1 MKMEKI
7 MAAAQ
12 TDGEFVVAA
21 AAAAANHQ
29 QQQEYHPPSHHH
41 SRLES
46 HGVLVDRDHGHRYG
60 NFPNYST
67 FHPPHARLQVLESN
81 GILHYIRRGLV
92 QHQQQ
97 QQFRDRRIVPPNEMA
112 GGLQLSTRN
121 DNDNIKDN
129 EEIKRREKNKGH
141 KRPRV
146 TTTTEECD
154 FSSTLKSAA
163 APNLPYIA
171 SNIIYYC
178 DLGCNSGE
186 LTAALA
192 ASLLLIDDGAT
203 NDDEV
208 VGQQSMVA
216 AIHVLGMDLD
226 PTLVKRANANFSVHV
241 DSSTVSESS
250 SEVNINNNH
259 IKSMYQTSGANNSR
273 IKANCMVCDLTLDIE
288 HNAICASFLENVDSD
303 DGLASAAN
311 EEGGVGEIGCKDDNS
326 IRATNGNQKQ
336 VVVASPRSPLPTN
349 EPQCRRL
356 FHLTTIFS
364 TTMWIHVHSGD
375 NGLRSFL
382 ERACHWTALFLLVEP
397 QPSGW

>member
-1 MKMEKI
+1 MKIEKI
-7 MAAAQ
+7 MAAANK
-12 TDGEFVVAA
+12 DGDVVVVAA
-21 AAAAANHQ
+21 ATAVE

-46 HGVLVDRDHGHRYG
+46 HDVLVDRDHGHRYG

-81 GILHYIRRGLV
+81 GILHYIRNGLA
-92 QHQQQ
+92 QQQQ
-97 QQFRDRRIVPPNEMA
+97 QQFRGRRIMPPNEMA
-112 GGLQLSTRN
+112 GGLQLSSSN
-121 DNDNIKDN
+121 DNDYNSGD
-129 EEIKRREKNKGH
+129 EEIERREKNKGY
-141 KRPRV
+141 KRMRV
-146 TTTTEECD
+146 TTECD
-154 FSSTLKSAA
+154 ISSTGST
-163 APNLPYIA
+163 
-171 SNIIYYC
+171 NIIYYC

-186 LTAALA
+186 LTAAVA
-192 ASLLLIDDGAT
+192 ASLLLIDDGT
-203 NDDEV
+203 TNNDDEV
-208 VGQQSMVA
+208 VNQQSSMVA

-226 PTLVKRANANFSVHV
+226 PTLVKRANANFAVNV
-241 DSSTVSESS
+241 DSSTVSESN

-259 IKSMYQTSGANNSR
+259 IKSMYETSGAKNSR
-273 IKANCMVCDLTLDIE
+273 IKANFMVCDLTSDIE

-311 EEGGVGEIGCKDDNS
+311 EEGCVGEIGCKDDNP
-326 IRATNGNQKQ
+326 IRATNGNQEQ
-336 VVVASPRSPLPTN
+336 VVVASPRSPPPTN
-349 EPQCRRL
+349 QPHCRRL

-375 NGLRSFL
+375 NGLRSFI

>member
-1 MKMEKI
+1 MKIEKI
-7 MAAAQ
+7 MAAANK
-12 TDGEFVVAA
+12 DGDVVVVAV
-21 AAAAANHQ
+21 AAANHQ

-46 HGVLVDRDHGHRYG
+46 HDVLLDSDRGHRYG

-92 QHQQQ
+92 QQQLQQQ
-97 QQFRDRRIVPPNEMA
+97 QQFKGRKIVPPNEMA
-112 GGLQLSTRN
+112 GGLQSSSRSNN
-121 DNDNIKDN
+121 DNNSGD
-129 EEIKRREKNKGH
+129 EEIEMREKNKGY
-141 KRPRV
+141 KRMRV

-154 FSSTLKSAA
+154 SDISSTGST
-163 APNLPYIA
+163 
-171 SNIIYYC
+171 NIIYYC

-192 ASLLLIDDGAT
+192 ASLLLIEDGAT

-216 AIHVLGMDLD
+216 AIHILGMDLD
-226 PTLVKRANANFSVHV
+226 PTLVKRANANFSVNV
-241 DSSTVSESS
+241 DVSTVSESR
-250 SEVNINNNH
+250 SEININNHH
-259 IKSMYQTSGANNSR
+259 IKSMQETSGAKNSR
-273 IKANCMVCDLTLDIE
+273 IKATFMVCDLTSDVE
-288 HNAICASFLENVDSD
+288 HNEICASFLEDVDSD
-303 DGLASAAN
+303 EILASAAS
-311 EEGGVGEIGCKDDNS
+311 EEGGMGEIGCTDDNS
-326 IRATNGNQKQ
+326 IRATNGNQEQ
-336 VVVASPRSPLPTN
+336 VVGASPTSPLPTN
-349 EPQCRRL
+349 QPHCRRL

-375 NGLRSFL
+375 NGLRSFI

>member
-1 MKMEKI
+1 
-7 MAAAQ
+7 
-12 TDGEFVVAA
+12 
-21 AAAAANHQ
+21 
-29 QQQEYHPPSHHH
+29 
-41 SRLES
+41 
-46 HGVLVDRDHGHRYG
+46 
-60 NFPNYST
+60 
-67 FHPPHARLQVLESN
+67 
-81 GILHYIRRGLV
+81 V

-121 DNDNIKDN
+121 DNDYKSGD
-129 EEIKRREKNKGH
+129 EEIERREKNKGY
-141 KRPRV
+141 KRMRV

-154 FSSTLKSAA
+154 ILSTGST
-163 APNLPYIA
+163 
-171 SNIIYYC
+171 NIIYYC

-203 NDDEV
+203 NDDDV

-226 PTLVKRANANFSVHV
+226 PTLVKRANANWSVHN
-241 DSSTVSESS
+241 DSSLLSESS
-250 SEVNINNNH
+250 SEVDGINNHH
-259 IKSMYQTSGANNSR
+259 IKSTQETSGAKNSM
-273 IKANCMVCDLTLDIE
+273 IKATFMVCDLTLDTE

-311 EEGGVGEIGCKDDNS
+311 EEGCVGEIGCKDDNS
-326 IRATNGNQKQ
+326 IRATNGNQEQ
-336 VVVASPRSPLPTN
+336 VVVASPRSPPPTHQ
-349 EPQCRRL
+349 PPCRPL

-375 NGLRSFL
+375 NGLRSFI